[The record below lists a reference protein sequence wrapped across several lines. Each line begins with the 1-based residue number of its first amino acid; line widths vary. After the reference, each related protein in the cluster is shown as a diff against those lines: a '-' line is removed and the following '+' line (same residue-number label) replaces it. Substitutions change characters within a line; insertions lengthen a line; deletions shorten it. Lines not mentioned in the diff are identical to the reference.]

1 MLTSLTCCLRILWE
15 ENRLEKQSSEACSFR
30 SALALGYM
38 LRTLPANW
46 TVLESSPGGILEH
59 CRAQRAEPHSQKGPF
74 SNCPDPSL
82 NSFYFSLLS
91 KQTNSPLDLCHSL
104 LKDSS
109 SACKHLSLTS
119 SIALYSRLGLNIKI
133 DALIL
138 LSKDWSKEEK
148 TGPNS
153 NSMG

>member
-1 MLTSLTCCLRILWE
+1 MLTSLTCSLHILWE

-30 SALALGYM
+30 SALTLGYM
-38 LRTLPANW
+38 LRTLPVNG

-59 CRAQRAEPHSQKGPF
+59 CRAQKVEPHSQQG
-74 SNCPDPSL
+74 
-82 NSFYFSLLS
+82 
-91 KQTNSPLDLCHSL
+91 PLDLCHSL
-104 LKDSS
+104 PKDSS

-119 SIALYSRLGLNIKI
+119 STAPYTRLGINIKI

-148 TGPNS
+148 TGPSS
-153 NSMG
+153 NPMG